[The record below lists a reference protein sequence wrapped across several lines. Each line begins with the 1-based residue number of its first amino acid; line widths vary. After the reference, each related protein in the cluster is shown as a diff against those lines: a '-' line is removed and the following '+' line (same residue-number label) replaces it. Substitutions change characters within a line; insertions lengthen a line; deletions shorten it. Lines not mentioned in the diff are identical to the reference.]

1 MMGSKSFT
9 FRFADVE
16 VREREFS
23 LIKGGEVLPV
33 EPKAFRV
40 LLILLRN
47 PRKLITKEELLNAVW
62 GDASVTEN
70 SLARSIALLRRLL
83 GDDIRNPSYI
93 ETVATVG
100 YRFVSKVEVSEEA
113 SGNLEYADSLNGPV
127 NIDVLRVTGIQDVAG
142 AAAHPVTQIGFLTEG
157 QTVPAR
163 APSGTARKSRLLLLA
178 TAVVVA
184 ISITGAIWYLRRPLP
199 RPRVVE
205 YTPIT
210 HKGRRIIN
218 IAGTDGSRV
227 YFNWAYGPDPQPNAE
242 VAISGG
248 EIAPVQVALPLALI
262 KDVSP
267 DGSTLL
273 VSSQDGGQGSLWKVE
288 VPGGSLRRLLTGTLI
303 ASAAW
308 SPDGKSVVYS
318 PANGDLDIIRSD
330 GTGNRKLASPG
341 GYPDWLS
348 WSPDGSRIRFSSDNR
363 LWEMSSDGS
372 GLHQLLPGWR
382 PMFSQCCGRWTPDG
396 KFFVFLL
403 RDGLSN
409 NYGQVPR
416 SQLWVLDER
425 SGLFR
430 RTPTEPVQLTSGPIR
445 WNNPIPSK
453 DGKMIFAHGVIE
465 RGELIRYDAQSRQFQ
480 PYLGGISA
488 EFVTFSS
495 DGRSVAYV
503 TYPEGILWR
512 ANRDGSHPIQ
522 LTEAPLFPM
531 IPRWSPDGSQIVFC
545 SYDSKGLK
553 AYVMS
558 SQGGTPQLLLPDE
571 LGGQSDP
578 GWSPDG
584 GKIVFSTLES
594 VGNFNSV
601 LKVFDLGTH
610 RVTTL
615 SGSEG
620 MWSPRWSPNGRFIS
634 GLHDGS
640 SGGIKIFDLETQ
652 RWSQLQIKGEC
663 NWHTWSSDSQFI
675 YCSLL
680 LGDHPGMFRARI
692 LGGDPERVVDLKGL
706 RFTGALQSWE
716 GLDPSGTPILLRDM
730 GTDDIYALTL
740 DEK

>member
-142 AAAHPVTQIGFLTEG
+142 AAAHPVMQIGFLTEG

-267 DGSTLL
+267 DGATLL

-453 DGKMIFAHGVIE
+453 DGTMIFAHGVIE

>member
-142 AAAHPVTQIGFLTEG
+142 AAAHPVMQIGFLTEG
-157 QTVPAR
+157 QTVPGR

-453 DGKMIFAHGVIE
+453 DGTMIFAHGVIE